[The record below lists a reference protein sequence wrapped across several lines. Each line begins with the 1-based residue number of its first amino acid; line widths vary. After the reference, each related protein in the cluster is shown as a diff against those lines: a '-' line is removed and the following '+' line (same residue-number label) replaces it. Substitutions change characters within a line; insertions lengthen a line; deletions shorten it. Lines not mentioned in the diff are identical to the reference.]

1 MVKINL
7 YNLQISIT
15 TKFLHQLRSRASLI
29 CVQFDYG
36 LFLIDIVSSDNQGE
50 IWVALK
56 ETKNQYSFERCSFL
70 PYTPSLRIS

>member
-56 ETKNQYSFERCSFL
+56 ETKKINTLSNDVHLY
-70 PYTPSLRIS
+70 RISFC